1 MGYDNS
7 EVSGTEMNEIT
18 LHCLQIIRERY
29 EKSESGKIR
38 GYLLM
43 NETSD
48 LLTKKELR
56 KIQIREDDENPPPY
70 LGRSMCCDPDPD
82 RRTLNNFLIAYNIN
96 NELRAELK
104 KFNFKKL
111 SIYSLHI
118 NEYRSYKDKFW
129 KIRKTKYGIPLME
142 IKIDW

>member
-7 EVSGTEMNEIT
+7 EVLNNEMNEIT
-18 LHCLQIIRERY
+18 CHFLQIIRERY
-29 EKSESGKIR
+29 EKSDSGKIR

-43 NETSD
+43 NETGD

-104 KFNFKKL
+104 KYNFKKL
-111 SIYSLHI
+111 SLLFFHV
-118 NEYRSYKDKFW
+118 NEYRYYKDKFW
-129 KIRKTKYGIPLME
+129 KIRKTEYEIPLME
-142 IKIDW
+142 VKIDW